1 MQLYAPC
8 GHALFFASLHI
19 LMGTG
24 GDHMDSQGTVVVRLS
39 TSSALIPLQGA
50 TVTITKTRPDG
61 TQELLAVRV
70 TNFDGLTAPVMV
82 ETPPMP
88 RAGAIR
94 THPSPMLRS
103 TSASNAQALTGC
115 LSKTRRFF
123 RTPRQ
128 DRSSRSS
135 QRPIFRARLTGRKHS
150 SCRRRAF
157 REVILCRPLSFPTF
171 PKPSSSIW
179 ARRRNRQQM

>member
-1 MQLYAPC
+1 
-8 GHALFFASLHI
+8 
-19 LMGTG
+19 
-24 GDHMDSQGTVVVRLS
+24 MDSQGTVVVRLS

-82 ETPPMP
+82 ETPPMAES
-88 RAGAIR
+88 RAIR

-103 TSASNAQALTGC
+103 TSASNAQALTGY

-123 RTPRQ
+123 LNTETRQELSLIPTP
-128 DRSSRSS
+128 D
-135 QRPIFRARLTGRKHS
+135 L
-150 SCRRRAF
+150 
-157 REVILCRPLSFPTF
+157 
-171 PKPSSSIW
+171 PSSFDRTETFVVPPQSLS
-179 ARRRNRQQM
+179 